1 MITKLNQKE
10 TKNLMNAIV
19 NCIKRETDAFI
30 SELRELKKNNS
41 YDGASQISKKI
52 FKQYIDLTD
61 K

>member
-1 MITKLNQKE
+1 
-10 TKNLMNAIV
+10 MNAIV